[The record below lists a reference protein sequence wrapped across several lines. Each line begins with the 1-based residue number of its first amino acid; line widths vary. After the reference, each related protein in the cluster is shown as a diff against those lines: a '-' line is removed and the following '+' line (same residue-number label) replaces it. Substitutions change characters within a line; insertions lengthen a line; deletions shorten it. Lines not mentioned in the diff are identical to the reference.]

1 MNELGFVVIL
11 HTLQITAIRAPTRTP
26 RFPPPPPENAPAAH
40 APTEIEIIPNARK
53 NASGANPHRTRYPNS
68 KETNAVIS
76 TAMMTGNIKQRI
88 FPVFPFGFNRKT
100 PLVNQDVITSY
111 FH

>member
-26 RFPPPPPENAPAAH
+26 RFPPPPEIAPAAH

-53 NASGANPHRTRYPNS
+53 NSSGANPHCTRYPNS

-76 TAMMTGNIKQRI
+76 TAMMIGNRTQRI
-88 FPVFPFGFNRKT
+88 FPVFPSGFNRKT
-100 PLVNQDVITSY
+100 PLVN
-111 FH
+111 

>member
-11 HTLQITAIRAPTRTP
+11 HTLQIAATKVPIRMPL
-26 RFPPPPPENAPAAH
+26 FPPPPPENAPAAH
-40 APTEIEIIPNARK
+40 APTEIEIIPNARM

-76 TAMMTGNIKQRI
+76 TAMMIGNRTQRI

-100 PLVNQDVITSY
+100 PLVN
-111 FH
+111 